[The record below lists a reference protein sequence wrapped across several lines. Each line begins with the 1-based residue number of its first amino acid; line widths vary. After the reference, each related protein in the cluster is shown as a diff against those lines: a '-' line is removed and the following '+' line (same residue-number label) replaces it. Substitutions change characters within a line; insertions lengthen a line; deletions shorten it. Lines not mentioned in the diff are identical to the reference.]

1 MTAIKKIIALVLI
14 CACLASLISCGEYR
28 PAGGIGGSGNNRPGG
43 NSGNSTL
50 DDDPTNDFTVQ
61 LCLNGQPFSP
71 ATAVNVY
78 WNDGYNVHIAPVD
91 ESGFAVIDGLDGDYN
106 VTLSSVPNGYAY
118 DSNAYTTNNDNRNI
132 VIDMYDLNM
141 LRGSG
146 DSLDNVYLLSDTG
159 VYTVTVNSEEEFNYI
174 RFAPQKNGTYTVE
187 SWVSIVEDE
196 VSPICLAYLGSSHYV
211 YGEYK
216 VTDVGECGSYTRN
229 FIHTVQ
235 IADENISSSGGGSVT
250 FTFAVG
256 AETKSGVYPVN
267 LTFAVKRNGDFDIE
281 REEQVVMMP
290 THDWS
295 GFDFASF
302 NALAGGEIV
311 GAETLYPGTTD
322 SYAFDEDC
330 YKIWSVSEGGDGVYH
345 VYDLEKYPE
354 TNGYGPIL
362 VAYITEP
369 CRFFPNGADGNKV
382 SFTTIE
388 DAGNNA
394 LVIQSK
400 YNYRLFIK
408 GFSALAAAGYYC
420 TSDCLCHLDGSTPVC
435 PIGCTE
441 CDEGCNQATAEE
453 MAAKGY
459 ADLVNHDG
467 VVPVTAELREFLQ
480 RYVSNSFYYFADGEG
495 RIEEFYGIDSYED
508 SQWLFACGYYK

>member
-1 MTAIKKIIALVLI
+1 
-14 CACLASLISCGEYR
+14 
-28 PAGGIGGSGNNRPGG
+28 
-43 NSGNSTL
+43 
-50 DDDPTNDFTVQ
+50 
-61 LCLNGQPFSP
+61 
-71 ATAVNVY
+71 
-78 WNDGYNVHIAPVD
+78 
-91 ESGFAVIDGLDGDYN
+91 
-106 VTLSSVPNGYAY
+106 
-118 DSNAYTTNNDNRNI
+118 
-132 VIDMYDLNM
+132 
-141 LRGSG
+141 
-146 DSLDNVYLLSDTG
+146 
-159 VYTVTVNSEEEFNYI
+159 
-174 RFAPQKNGTYTVE
+174 
-187 SWVSIVEDE
+187 
-196 VSPICLAYLGSSHYV
+196 
-211 YGEYK
+211 
-216 VTDVGECGSYTRN
+216 
-229 FIHTVQ
+229 
-235 IADENISSSGGGSVT
+235 
-250 FTFAVG
+250 
-256 AETKSGVYPVN
+256 
-267 LTFAVKRNGDFDIE
+267 
-281 REEQVVMMP
+281 MMP

-322 SYAFDEDC
+322 SYVFDEDC
-330 YKIWSVSEGGDGVYH
+330 YKIWPVSEGGDGVYH

-382 SFTTIE
+382 SFNTVE